1 MVIFSASRQNGTNV
15 CAVNN
20 GGCEELCFHVGNN
33 VRRCACAHGVLTA
46 NNRSCQPHKQYIAY
60 SESKLIQSIN
70 VDDLNDPN
78 APLPGIDNPDL
89 MKSVIALAMDY
100 KGHRM
105 FYSDMTMRNIYSV
118 NTTYNGRSISNPQL
132 VARDVGPVEGL
143 AYHKVEHAL
152 YWTSLVQRDIRRQLL
167 NSTNIEIIVPE
178 QDVNDRLRALVLYEC
193 ARPNYI
199 FWTNW
204 NERNAS
210 VSRST
215 SGGRNIKSIISTKI
229 KTPNALTIDIIV
241 KQLYWADA
249 SLDKIERCDF
259 DGGNR
264 QVIISNGLDHIFSLA
279 VLGKYLYWSDWGN
292 RMILRAN
299 KWNGGALEIMRN
311 RSYPHPLG
319 VMAVY
324 DDKCGRDPCDSAS
337 CKYRCVVL
345 DDGSAAC
352 MCPDG
357 VISDECGA
365 HTVCTNDQF
374 DCGEDQHLRCVAYIY
389 TCDGTPHCSNGADET
404 DIYCR
409 TRSCRDGYWMC
420 ENDTC
425 IDKRRVC
432 DGLSDCDDGSD
443 EDPDI
448 QCPNSPSRLSRLP
461 CSYGMFSCGD
471 GKCIPLSW
479 KCDSES
485 DCDDGSDEN
494 CNHTCPL
501 GHFQCSTSH
510 KCIPLSYVCDADKD
524 CFDGSD
530 EANCS
535 SKCREDFFSCV
546 GTGHCIPDTWVCDGE
561 VECPDGSDELSC
573 DISCGADKFRCDNG
587 NCISMAWK
595 CDREFD
601 CDDHSDE
608 VGCSY
613 GACKQSMLECKSD
626 AECYM
631 HEWKCDGDMDCSD
644 GTDEMDCPP
653 SPTSACPV
661 DHIPCGN
668 GSCINLSKACNNVSD
683 CTDGADEK
691 LCFVNECENK
701 QSNRCQQLC
710 INRDYSYK
718 CGCRPGFQLSTDGY
732 SCSEINECAHIVP
745 PCSQICEKY
754 PNTYECSCAPSY
766 YRDPLN
772 RRNCKAGSHTGEP
785 YILFA
790 NEYFLRQLSLNGS
803 NYSLRLAHLSHMTAL
818 DFDWSGQKLYWSD
831 TTRSGS
837 SIQRMNLN
845 KTFHPSDFGPGSDQS
860 GIETI
865 HQSLQKVDGLA
876 VDWIGRNIYWSERDK
891 NTIEVSKLDGSFRKV
906 LVRSGLE
913 EPQAIA
919 LLPDK
924 GYLYWSDWGSD
935 PHIGKIGMDG
945 TDRSVIIHN
954 RILGQQTSHSWPGAA
969 LGWPNALTIDYA
981 ARKLFWA
988 DAKEGYIAHCDLD
1001 GANAAI
1007 VVQSPDNRDSR
1018 IFSISLF
1025 EDSIYWT
1032 DWSQTSIM
1040 TSYKFRSIHNT
1051 TNVHPIH
1058 KVVHIPMDLKVVHP
1072 LRQPMPASPHPCLIN
1087 NGDCSDLC
1095 LLSPGGGK
1103 SCSCP
1108 ENFILQKDGISCVQ
1122 NCSFSE
1128 FVCKNHKCI
1137 PFWWKCDTVD
1147 DCGDYSDEPDH
1158 CRHFFCTPGMYQCA
1172 NTTKYTNNSCISP
1185 SAICDGTPQCTD
1197 GSDELNCD
1205 HHVCLPTQFRCSHPP
1220 KCILRMF
1227 RCDGKKDC
1235 DQGEDEI
1242 GCAPVSCSST
1252 EYECQPSPNNE
1263 TSCIPS
1269 RWKCD
1274 GDVDCY
1280 HGDDETNCTVTT
1292 CMDSEMKCSNTG
1304 PCISKSWACDGE
1316 NDCRDGSDELP
1327 SICGNKT
1334 CNSDHFMCGN
1344 GILCIPNSWV
1354 CDSDNDCGDN
1364 SDERNCTNT
1373 PCASGEISCTFTQQC
1388 VKKSA
1393 KCDGKYDCLDQ
1404 SDELYCHVT
1413 CNKDQFRCEKPP
1425 LCIPLSYKCDGVP
1438 HCNNGTDEI
1447 NCKGTASKC
1456 CGNATF
1462 TCMDGACIPHVWK
1475 CDGELDCP
1483 DGSDEGPV
1491 CSVFQCPPDRPY
1503 RCHTQDICLPLNK
1516 LCDGINNCGS
1526 HNDDETTSVCKAAD
1540 TYAGHSANSTHCL
1553 LWRKHL
1559 GSRSGNPP
1567 NPVGEHGFVCSSGE
1581 CTPYST
1587 LCDGVEN
1594 CEDGSDEIG
1603 CFSGACNSQTNP
1615 CGFVIGSTC
1624 KPLPPTAKGGRYD
1637 SYCSCEHGL
1646 QLKHG
1651 RFGLSCFDIDEC
1663 STFLPCSQSCRNVYK
1678 GFRCNCFLDGGNLTG
1693 CFVAW
1698 PPTHMRFPHY

>member
-1 MVIFSASRQNGTNV
+1 MFINDTSQAPNYPCLNNTCEGLCIPVPTATANHLTHKCSCPHFYKLSTDGISCEKIQNFLLFSHFIEIQGMRLDNLNFSAIQALSSPDVGRATRLAYDWSHDRIYWPDSESEEIKSSFINGSDVTTVVDTDSANVFGLVVDPLHNTIYWTSYIELSYAPNKKLINSYVMVASLDGRYKYQLGGPGWENVSRPKYLTSDVEHAMLYFTDDFGVYSVSMDGSDLQQISNFKNASDLRYHDNTLYCVHNGSVKVIETTLCGGFRCTRDLHIPATMIALWGERMWVYDDDKVSIFEVENFHSENPRRILKRNRTGKLADILIYHSTGSIQPQSRACTTGMNECEQLCLPSKTTTAVIASCKCSMGYEVDASNVKRCKAIEEFILYATDSSVRGIHLNGEEGALSPIMDQARPVGVDFFAKNNTIVWTDSSAVAIKASTRDVTSQWTIYSPFPQQQETTSTTPVHMTRDTYEGIAVDWVAENIYWTDSGSDQIKVVRMNGLYVYTIYRGGQLLRSIALHPVAGLLFVTDWGTKAGIIRMKLDGTGVNWIATRLGWPNGITIDFASDRLYYCDAQRDTIHSIDFNGNNRQLVYDEAQFRTYGIDFYNGKLYWSDSHHLRGSINVCEVTTQCTNSSIKWLAKGLSLQLKDIVIFSASRQNGTNV

-33 VRRCACAHGVLTA
+33 VRRCACAHGVLTS

-70 VDDLNDPN
+70 VDNLNDPN

-143 AYHKVEHAL
+143 AYHKAEHAL
-152 YWTSLVQRDIRRQLL
+152 YWTSLDQRDIRRKLL
-167 NSTNIEIIVPE
+167 NSSNIEIIVPE
-178 QDVNDRLRALVLYEC
+178 QDINDRLRALVLYEC

-210 VSRST
+210 VSRSSS
-215 SGGRNIKSIISTKI
+215 SGHNIKSIISTKI

-324 DDKCGRDPCDSAS
+324 DDKCGPDPCDSAS

-357 VISDECGA
+357 VISDECGV

-443 EDPDI
+443 EDPDV

-524 CFDGSD
+524 CYDGSD

-613 GACKQSMLECKSD
+613 GACKQSMLECKTD

-644 GTDEMDCPP
+644 GTDEMGCPP

-683 CTDGADEK
+683 CADGADEK
-691 LCFVNECENK
+691 QCFVNECENK

-710 INRDYSYK
+710 IDRDYSYK
-718 CGCRPGFQLSTDGY
+718 CGCRPGFELSTDGY

-790 NEYFLRQLSLNGS
+790 NEYFLRQISINGS
-803 NYSLRLAHLSHMTAL
+803 NHSLRLAHLSHMTVL

-837 SIQRMNLN
+837 SIQRMDLN

-891 NTIEVSKLDGSFRKV
+891 NTIEVSKLDVRCSSKV
-906 LVRSGLE
+906 L
-913 EPQAIA
+913 I
-919 LLPDK
+919 
-924 GYLYWSDWGSD
+924 
-935 PHIGKIGMDG
+935 
-945 TDRSVIIHN
+945 
-954 RILGQQTSHSWPGAA
+954 
-969 LGWPNALTIDYA
+969 
-981 ARKLFWA
+981 
-988 DAKEGYIAHCDLD
+988 
-1001 GANAAI
+1001 
-1007 VVQSPDNRDSR
+1007 
-1018 IFSISLF
+1018 
-1025 EDSIYWT
+1025 
-1032 DWSQTSIM
+1032 
-1040 TSYKFRSIHNT
+1040 
-1051 TNVHPIH
+1051 
-1058 KVVHIPMDLKVVHP
+1058 
-1072 LRQPMPASPHPCLIN
+1072 
-1087 NGDCSDLC
+1087 
-1095 LLSPGGGK
+1095 
-1103 SCSCP
+1103 
-1108 ENFILQKDGISCVQ
+1108 
-1122 NCSFSE
+1122 
-1128 FVCKNHKCI
+1128 
-1137 PFWWKCDTVD
+1137 
-1147 DCGDYSDEPDH
+1147 
-1158 CRHFFCTPGMYQCA
+1158 
-1172 NTTKYTNNSCISP
+1172 
-1185 SAICDGTPQCTD
+1185 
-1197 GSDELNCD
+1197 
-1205 HHVCLPTQFRCSHPP
+1205 
-1220 KCILRMF
+1220 
-1227 RCDGKKDC
+1227 
-1235 DQGEDEI
+1235 
-1242 GCAPVSCSST
+1242 
-1252 EYECQPSPNNE
+1252 QPSGITGG
-1263 TSCIPS
+1263 TS
-1269 RWKCD
+1269 
-1274 GDVDCY
+1274 
-1280 HGDDETNCTVTT
+1280 
-1292 CMDSEMKCSNTG
+1292 
-1304 PCISKSWACDGE
+1304 
-1316 NDCRDGSDELP
+1316 
-1327 SICGNKT
+1327 
-1334 CNSDHFMCGN
+1334 
-1344 GILCIPNSWV
+1344 
-1354 CDSDNDCGDN
+1354 
-1364 SDERNCTNT
+1364 
-1373 PCASGEISCTFTQQC
+1373 
-1388 VKKSA
+1388 
-1393 KCDGKYDCLDQ
+1393 
-1404 SDELYCHVT
+1404 
-1413 CNKDQFRCEKPP
+1413 
-1425 LCIPLSYKCDGVP
+1425 
-1438 HCNNGTDEI
+1438 
-1447 NCKGTASKC
+1447 
-1456 CGNATF
+1456 
-1462 TCMDGACIPHVWK
+1462 
-1475 CDGELDCP
+1475 
-1483 DGSDEGPV
+1483 
-1491 CSVFQCPPDRPY
+1491 
-1503 RCHTQDICLPLNK
+1503 
-1516 LCDGINNCGS
+1516 
-1526 HNDDETTSVCKAAD
+1526 
-1540 TYAGHSANSTHCL
+1540 
-1553 LWRKHL
+1553 
-1559 GSRSGNPP
+1559 
-1567 NPVGEHGFVCSSGE
+1567 
-1581 CTPYST
+1581 
-1587 LCDGVEN
+1587 
-1594 CEDGSDEIG
+1594 
-1603 CFSGACNSQTNP
+1603 
-1615 CGFVIGSTC
+1615 
-1624 KPLPPTAKGGRYD
+1624 
-1637 SYCSCEHGL
+1637 SYC
-1646 QLKHG
+1646 
-1651 RFGLSCFDIDEC
+1651 
-1663 STFLPCSQSCRNVYK
+1663 
-1678 GFRCNCFLDGGNLTG
+1678 
-1693 CFVAW
+1693 FV
-1698 PPTHMRFPHY
+1698 TR